1 MPLFV
6 FKSKRFKPT
15 RHPSLQTTH
24 LALHGTY
31 LSSNA
36 SKSLGAVGA
45 AALARALVNNTC
57 VTTIDLRG
65 NNITSDGLQ
74 HLLAPLASL
83 TSLRCLDLSY
93 NSITASD
100 ACHVIHALALTAVRC
115 GGVGCSI
122 LSMEGNG
129 FIPDDVVACIV
140 WSRDLR
146 LPVPPAH
153 VVKKGFG
160 EVLAFLAGVRVDAC
174 DGVWVR
180 SFLFIMH
187 FVRV

>member
-1 MPLFV
+1 M
-6 FKSKRFKPT
+6 
-15 RHPSLQTTH
+15 QTTH
-24 LALHGTY
+24 LVLHGTY

-36 SKSLGAVGA
+36 CKSLGAVGA
-45 AALARALVNNTC
+45 AALARALVKNTC
-57 VTTIDLRG
+57 LTTIDLRG

-93 NSITASD
+93 NSITSGD
-100 ACHVIHALALTAVRC
+100 ACHVINALALTAVRC

-129 FIPDDVVACIV
+129 FIPDDVVSSAV
-140 WSRDLR
+140 WIRELR
-146 LPVPPAH
+146 LPVPPAL

-160 EVLAFLAGVRVDAC
+160 GVLEFLAGALVDAC
-174 DGVWVR
+174 GVVWPR
-180 SFLFIMH
+180 SFLFIIH
-187 FVRV
+187 FVRVWLCV